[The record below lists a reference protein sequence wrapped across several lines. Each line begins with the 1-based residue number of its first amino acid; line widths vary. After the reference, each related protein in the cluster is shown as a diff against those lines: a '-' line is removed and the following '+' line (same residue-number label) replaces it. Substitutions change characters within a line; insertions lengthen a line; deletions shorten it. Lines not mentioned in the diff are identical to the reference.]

1 MKLFRALLLLMLT
14 ATWLPS
20 TALGQSSASCGF
32 LGRKIQF
39 ADGVE
44 ACVRDVALFK
54 RTGLI
59 DAAPT
64 ISYESRIAG
73 SKTYA
78 IAATANPNACPFST
92 FISWD
97 WTGHDASSALPGC
110 NARLAEAV
118 RQGGVAAGVDCRCEV
133 VVDNGKSALT
143 QRGFQ
148 ERVTALDRQVV
159 AGGRPLESG
168 ARVTAASGTP
178 PSTPSNSTS
187 AGGTLPAAVA
197 AASPATGA
205 VVVTAAAEA
214 ALRTEQ
220 ERLAQGQRQAQEAAR
235 RAEQERMALA
245 QAEAKR
251 LEDERKSRDQLL
263 ARQEEERKAREHLAR
278 QEEERKAREQLAR
291 QEDERKLREQLAS
304 QEAARRAEEE
314 RLALA
319 KRLEDERKAREQ
331 LLARQEEER
340 RTRELL
346 ARQEEERN
354 AREQLAAQE
363 AARRADQERLVQT
376 EADRRLQ
383 EERRRMDEERA
394 QLARADRERAQE
406 QARLARELAELRR
419 MLEERN
425 RAEAAARSSLSVPSQ
440 YTERVALVIGNRSYV
455 VSPLVNPINDAR
467 AVKDRLQAVGFKV
480 LYYEDLKV
488 GQIGDVLEQL
498 HATLKPGAAF
508 VFFYAG
514 HGTQID
520 GENFFPAIDARMTSA
535 FQMPTQ
541 SLELARVIKVAES
554 RKAAMNLLIL
564 DACRDNPWQVASR
577 TAARGLSKIEPAAGT
592 LVFYATRPGS
602 VAADGSKAGHGLF
615 TYHLLQHLNTPM
627 TPVEQ
632 VFKRVAADVLR
643 ESAGKQVPWVEGQ
656 LVGDFAF
663 VER

>member
-1 MKLFRALLLLMLT
+1 MA
-14 ATWLPS
+14 AGLPS
-20 TALGQSSASCGF
+20 TAIAQSSANCGF

-39 ADGVE
+39 ADGAE
-44 ACVRDVALFK
+44 ACVRDVSLFK
-54 RTGLI
+54 RSGLI
-59 DAAPT
+59 DNAPT

-73 SKTYA
+73 SRTYA
-78 IAATANPNACPFST
+78 IAVTANPNVCPFST

-110 NARLAEAV
+110 NAKLTDAV
-118 RQGGVAAGVDCRCEV
+118 SQRGVSADVGCRCEV

-143 QRGFQ
+143 QKRFQ
-148 ERVTALDRQVV
+148 ERVVDLERQLL
-159 AGGRPLESG
+159 AGGRPLNGRPQVAEGSDS
-168 ARVTAASGTP
+168 APTTL
-178 PSTPSNSTS
+178 STPGSSSPPGAVQASFVVAS
-187 AGGTLPAAVA
+187 AAPATPVSPAVIA
-197 AASPATGA
+197 AAP
-205 VVVTAAAEA
+205 EA
-214 ALRTEQ
+214 ALRIDKEQ
-220 ERLAQGQRQAQEAAR
+220 LERVQGSAR
-235 RAEQERMALA
+235 ESASRAEQERTTQAQAEVKRLEGVREAREVVMLARQEEERKVRERLAAEEAERRAERERLA

-251 LEDERKSRDQLL
+251 LEDERKAREQL
-263 ARQEEERKAREHLAR
+263 ARQEEERKAREL
-278 QEEERKAREQLAR
+278 
-291 QEDERKLREQLAS
+291 
-304 QEAARRAEEE
+304 
-314 RLALA
+314 
-319 KRLEDERKAREQ
+319 
-331 LLARQEEER
+331 
-340 RTRELL
+340 
-346 ARQEEERN
+346 
-354 AREQLAAQE
+354 LAAQE
-363 AARRADQERLVQT
+363 AGRRADQERLALA

-394 QLARADRERAQE
+394 QLARLDRERAQE

-425 RAEAAARSSLSVPSQ
+425 RAEAAARSSFSVPSQ

-467 AVKDRLQAVGFKV
+467 AVKDRLQSVGFKV
-480 LYYEDLKV
+480 LYFEDLKV
-488 GQIGDVLEQL
+488 TQIGDVLEQL

-520 GENFFPAIDARMTSA
+520 GENFFPAIDAKMTSA

-602 VAADGSKAGHGLF
+602 VAADGSRAGHGLF

>member
-1 MKLFRALLLLMLT
+1 MKFFRALLLLILM
-14 ATWLPS
+14 AAGLPS
-20 TALGQSSASCGF
+20 TALAQGSANCGF

-39 ADGVE
+39 ADGAE
-44 ACVRDVALFK
+44 TCVRDVALFK
-54 RTGLI
+54 RSGLI
-59 DAAPT
+59 ENAPT

-78 IAATANPNACPFST
+78 IAVTANPNVCPFST

-110 NARLAEAV
+110 NAKLTDAV
-118 RQGGVAAGVDCRCEV
+118 SQRGVSAGVGCRCEV
-133 VVDNGKSALT
+133 VVDNGRSALT
-143 QRGFQ
+143 QKGFQ
-148 ERVTALDRQVV
+148 ERVADLERQLL
-159 AGGRPLESG
+159 AGGRPLNGRTLLAEG
-168 ARVTAASGTP
+168 ADSA
-178 PSTPSNSTS
+178 PSTLSTPGSSSPLGAAQASFVVAS
-187 AGGTLPAAVA
+187 AVPAAPVLPAVIA
-197 AASPATGA
+197 AAP
-205 VVVTAAAEA
+205 EA
-214 ALRTEQ
+214 ALRIDKEQ
-220 ERLAQGQRQAQEAAR
+220 LERFQDSARQSES
-235 RAEQERMALA
+235 RAEQERTTQA

-251 LEDERKSRDQLL
+251 LEGV
-263 ARQEEERKAREHLAR
+263 
-278 QEEERKAREQLAR
+278 RKAREQLAA
-291 QEDERKLREQLAS
+291 E
-304 QEAARRAEEE
+304 EAERRAERE
-314 RLALA
+314 RLAQVEA

-331 LLARQEEER
+331 LARQEEER
-340 RTRELL
+340 KAREL
-346 ARQEEERN
+346 
-354 AREQLAAQE
+354 LAAQE
-363 AARRADQERLVQT
+363 AGRRADQERLALA

-394 QLARADRERAQE
+394 QLARLDRERALE

-425 RAEAAARSSLSVPSQ
+425 RAEAAARSSFSVPSQ

-480 LYYEDLKV
+480 LYFEDLKV
-488 GQIGDVLEQL
+488 TQIGDVLEQL

-520 GENFFPAIDARMTSA
+520 GENFFPAVDAKMTSA

-602 VAADGSKAGHGLF
+602 VAADGSRAGHGLF